1 MPKKQSAPSE
11 PVKRGFRAANPEL
24 YDSPPSSEWESRGLL
39 KKKADPNDATKFTYQ
54 FDLPAGF
61 PQSWAVQV
69 PPISFGDNAPMPRWR
84 LALNLRDPA
93 EGRDLEED
101 LISTGKDTTIIEGL
115 APNSHPRSFDSSIGL
130 GGLQWIFEPG
140 LPGSLLSGALLYEAA
155 YMCLIEALK
164 SQIARTQIRR
174 EIASGPLWPKVCNVE
189 DPLPP
194 PPQKPETKYFEK
206 YQGKRDSS
214 NEKSDVKTYKRSRS
228 DVRPRGWT
236 PASEEETTYADR
248 IWYHDKG
255 TQGPLHQAD
264 PREVLR
270 HSRKKHKKETRKEG
284 KIEKI
289 DRGGHDPAFPKS
301 EEALDSRR
309 LRNSQPDDI
318 ITRNRRRIR
327 QSISKQNDP
336 GTASHETVTR
346 DSPKAQADEGLAR
359 LSASDGE
366 EEKGAPNKREQAIDE
381 DPGVSRATQ
390 DNKTRFALKKHGR
403 KSRTKKTVSFNDE
416 ATENVYKDT
425 ITKVSKMQK
434 TKSNDLR
441 PQLIEISES
450 DDSDHVREANVSR
463 RFPTF
468 APGDVNMTLD
478 ENNDYL
484 HIFKEACKDPG
495 TEKKYFPLPNAVRR
509 IRPWAGAD
517 IPPEIEEKVRA
528 CLPKFPST
536 HRPFLSTRALANA
549 AKEKLDKKD

>member
-1 MPKKQSAPSE
+1 MNVPCILLCTWKGS
-11 PVKRGFRAANPEL
+11 
-24 YDSPPSSEWESRGLL
+24 L
-39 KKKADPNDATKFTYQ
+39 KKKPE
-54 FDLPAGF
+54 
-61 PQSWAVQV
+61 QS
-69 PPISFGDNAPMPRWR
+69 
-84 LALNLRDPA
+84 
-93 EGRDLEED
+93 
-101 LISTGKDTTIIEGL
+101 
-115 APNSHPRSFDSSIGL
+115 
-130 GGLQWIFEPG
+130 
-140 LPGSLLSGALLYEAA
+140 
-155 YMCLIEALK
+155 
-164 SQIARTQIRR
+164 
-174 EIASGPLWPKVCNVE
+174 
-189 DPLPP
+189 
-194 PPQKPETKYFEK
+194 
-206 YQGKRDSS
+206 
-214 NEKSDVKTYKRSRS
+214 
-228 DVRPRGWT
+228 
-236 PASEEETTYADR
+236 
-248 IWYHDKG
+248 G
-255 TQGPLHQAD
+255 TQVELTSDHPLTYT
-264 PREVLR
+264 P
-270 HSRKKHKKETRKEG
+270 
-284 KIEKI
+284 

-390 DNKTRFALKKHGR
+390 DNKTTFALKKHGR

-484 HIFKEACKDPG
+484 HIFKEACKDPRDR
-495 TEKKYFPLPNAVRR
+495 KKYFPLPNAVRR